1 MFGKM
6 CDMMGKL
13 NEMKKQVEETKA
25 RLASITVE
33 GSSAQ
38 GMVKVKANGNR
49 EILDLE
55 IHQELFHADRAEVQD
70 MLVLAVNDAL
80 IKAKNT
86 EESEMKGAASGMLP
100 NIPGLG
106 L

>member
-6 CDMMGKL
+6 GDMMGKL

-25 RLASITVE
+25 RLGNITVE
-33 GSSAQ
+33 GTSAK
-38 GMVKVKANGNR
+38 GMIKVIANGNR
-49 EILDLE
+49 EIKDIE
-55 IHQELFHADRAEVQD
+55 INPELFHADRKEVQD
-70 MLVLAVNDAL
+70 LLVLAVNDAL
-80 IKAKNT
+80 AKAKNT
-86 EESEMKGAASGMLP
+86 EEVEMKGAASGILP